1 MLLKLAL
8 GNVRRSARDY
18 ALYFVTLTLGVAVF
32 YAFNTISDQAQ
43 FLSESASLMVQFIG
57 KGITGVTVFLALIM
71 GFLMVYANNYL
82 VKRRKRELGLYQVLG
97 MTRRQVSII
106 LTLETLVASVGSLI
120 VGFLV
125 GIVLSQILV
134 FVTAA
139 LFNEVVRNFTFK
151 ISEHAIIF
159 TLICYAL
166 IFVVMLIFNLI
177 SISKVS
183 LTELMGSERT
193 NEQVKVRSLPATIIL
208 GTAGIVL
215 MAWAYVRLSKDGLP
229 VMSRDDYEAF
239 LITTLMVSVGTL
251 AFFYALSGILLRLGM
266 SRKAHYLRGINMFTI
281 RQLASRINT
290 VSISMGVVSLVLFL
304 AITIS
309 SSGFG
314 FQKVFTTNLEAA
326 APYDATI
333 SAMYVQDADGAQSV
347 ERQDLQQLLVAKND
361 QLRGV
366 IKESAQIDTYDAY
379 LFEGQEALSMSA
391 LAKAS
396 NQPLPKSMQAMAD
409 EGIDPALYVM
419 GASSFNAIQRVQGAE
434 EIELNDDG
442 YLFLANNAEDNEKIL
457 QAALDHHVEITLAGH
472 ALTPAASSVISGAHA
487 TYEDNIIPSNTGTIV
502 VPDSVI
508 ADTKVNPSNS
518 TLALNYAVSTQE
530 GDKVVNQLAELES
543 TSIVQT
549 PKDGHLRISQ
559 VFSKT
564 AALQGSAG
572 VGAIAAYLAIY
583 IGFVLVVAC
592 AAILGVQQIS
602 AASDAAANYRL
613 LSEIGV
619 PREMELKSLRRQVGF
634 SFALPLVVALA
645 HATCALVQVM
655 SVIKLFSGSGIVVYT
670 VVSVVIF
677 VSIYLMYFA
686 VTYVMARGI
695 VTARTQMV
703 RA

>member
-57 KGITGVTVFLALIM
+57 RGITGVTVFLALIM

-125 GIVLSQILV
+125 GMVLSQILV

-151 ISEHAIIF
+151 ISEHAIVF

-208 GTAGIVL
+208 GAAGIVL
-215 MAWAYVRLSKDGLP
+215 MAWAYVRLTKDGLP
-229 VMSRDDYEAF
+229 VMSLDQYGAF

-290 VSISMGVVSLVLFL
+290 VSVSMGVVSLVLFL

-314 FQKVFTTNLEAA
+314 FQKVFTTNLEVA

-366 IKESAQIDTYDAY
+366 IKGSAQIDTYYAY

-419 GASSFNAIQRVQGAE
+419 DASSFNAIQRLQGAE
-434 EIELNDDG
+434 EIELNDNG
-442 YLFLANNAEDNEKIL
+442 YLFLVNNAEDNEKIL
-457 QAALDHHVEITLAGH
+457 QAALDHHVEIMLAGH
-472 ALTPAASSVISGAHA
+472 ALTPATSSVITGVRA

-508 ADTKVNPSNS
+508 ADAKVNPSDS

-549 PKDGHLRISQ
+549 PKDGRLLLYQ
-559 VFSKT
+559 VFTKT
-564 AALQGSAG
+564 AAVQGSAG

-645 HATCALVQVM
+645 HAACALVQVM
-655 SVIKLFSGSGIVVYT
+655 NVIKLFSGSGIIVYT
-670 VVSVVIF
+670 VVSVVVF
-677 VSIYLMYFA
+677 VGIYLMYFA